1 MLTLFLTLFQL
12 RDFLKAK
19 DGEILKNIRLAFE
32 PLVSNQWINFMR
44 RKMFKLLT
52 FKGPFNNKVAKT
64 SQPVPSGKL

>member
-32 PLVSNQWINFMR
+32 PLVSNQ
-44 RKMFKLLT
+44 
-52 FKGPFNNKVAKT
+52 
-64 SQPVPSGKL
+64 